1 MQPRKLEQNKNIWS
15 ELLMQHLPPL
25 TRKGELSSQASLR
38 NRNQQKDTSEAT
50 FSEVFS
56 DTVVDAAATGFIC
69 AHLETADKPILWIQ
83 DRLSRREAGKPYLAG
98 LPAPLKI
105 IYVNVSKPIDVLW
118 AMEEGLRCTGL
129 SAVLG
134 EVWGDPPCLDF
145 TASKR
150 LALRAEARRLPAW
163 LIRRAATPNLS
174 AARMRW
180 RVSSLASE
188 TVKYDMRAPG
198 HPLWRAE
205 LFRARWRA
213 PGEWVASHTEAGLT
227 FSHGVQDT
235 PSNLQTA

>member
-1 MQPRKLEQNKNIWS
+1 
-15 ELLMQHLPPL
+15 MQHLPPL
-25 TRKGELSSQASLR
+25 TSKGENTPQNVLR
-38 NRNQQKDTSEAT
+38 HRNHTQEAAQAT
-50 FSEVFS
+50 FAEVFA

-69 AHLETADKPILWIQ
+69 AQLDAAEKPVLWIQ

-98 LPAPLKI
+98 LPTPMKVI
-105 IYVNVSKPIDVLW
+105 SVTVSKPVDVLW
-118 AMEEGLRCTGL
+118 TMEEGLRCTGL

-150 LALRAEARRLPAW
+150 LALRSEARGLPAW

-180 RVSSLASE
+180 RLSSLPSE
-188 TVKYDMRAPG
+188 TVEYDMRAPG

-205 LFRARWRA
+205 LFRARWRP
-213 PGEWVASHTEAGLT
+213 PGEWVARQSPTGLHL
-227 FSHGVQDT
+227 SHGLDDEIPHQK
-235 PSNLQTA
+235 TA